1 MQESGVRSQESG
13 VRGQE
18 SGVRS
23 QESGAGDQETMGGA
37 ALLNFNAQCPIP
49 ISDYPVITLA
59 HGGGGRLTQML
70 IDRMFVPAFGAQPGG
85 GHDGAI
91 LSILGF
97 DSTAAP
103 AEGEAIPGAVSGIA
117 GDVRTTLHTPA
128 HSLPVGRST
137 LHAPRSTPRL
147 AFSTDSFVITP
158 RFFPGGDI
166 GSLAVHGTVND
177 LAMCGARPL
186 VLSVGFILEE
196 GLPMDEL
203 WRVVSSLA
211 RAAREAGVSVVTGD
225 TKVVERGKGDGVYI
239 NTSGIGVIPSGIEI
253 APKRVR
259 PGDLVLINGPIAQHG
274 IAIMSVRE
282 GLSFETTIESDSASL
297 HDLVAGVLA
306 AAGEQVHV
314 LRDPT
319 RGGLSSTL
327 NEIAVQAAV
336 GIRLTETSIPIH
348 EQVRG
353 ACEIL
358 GLDPLYVANEG
369 KCLLIVAREAG
380 EAVLA
385 ALRRH
390 PLGREAA
397 VIGEVVADHPGRVVL
412 RSRIGGQRIVDMLS
426 GEQLPRIC

>member
-1 MQESGVRSQESG
+1 M
-13 VRGQE
+13 
-18 SGVRS
+18 
-23 QESGAGDQETMGGA
+23 DPTFT
-37 ALLNFNAQCPIP
+37 LQCPIP

-70 IDRMFVPAFGAQPGG
+70 IDRMFVPAFGPQPGG

-91 LSILGF
+91 LPLTVF
-97 DSTAAP
+97 AAS
-103 AEGEAIPGAVSGIA
+103 GSVPGDG
-117 GDVRTTLHTPA
+117 
-128 HSLPVGRST
+128 
-137 LHAPRSTPRL
+137 RL

-186 VLSVGFILEE
+186 ALSVGFILEE

-203 WRVVSSLA
+203 WRVVRSLA
-211 RAAREAGVSVVTGD
+211 WAAREAGVSVVTGD
-225 TKVVERGKGDGVYI
+225 TKVVERGKGDGIYI
-239 NTSGIGVIPSGIEI
+239 NISGIGMIPPGIEI
-253 APKRVR
+253 APRR
-259 PGDLVLINGPIAQHG
+259 AQPGDLVLINGPIAQHG

-297 HDLVAGVLA
+297 HDLVTSVLA

-327 NEIAVQAAV
+327 NEIAVQAKV
-336 GIRLTETSIPIH
+336 GIRLSETSIPIN
-348 EQVRG
+348 EEVRG

-369 KCLLIVAREAG
+369 KCLLIVAPEAG
-380 EAVLA
+380 ETVLA

-397 VIGEVVADHPGRVVL
+397 IIGEVVAVHPGRVVM